1 MSSKQ
6 SAFASIAKGKAPFS
20 TPLIPSSKTSNFN
33 GVFASVSRLYGIFS
47 FLFPGANADK
57 VYVPASLSK
66 QFVSISRVKDEEHLS
81 NENVEM
87 KAASSQLAGSKRKFD
102 DSPSGKENKESK
114 DNNAAAAKRAR
125 SSVIRPNS
133 LSLAGLPQ
141 AIGRVNNF
149 TPGTGKDSMKLLKR
163 CIVS

>member
-1 MSSKQ
+1 MSSKP

-20 TPLIPSSKTSNFN
+20 TPLIPSSKTSNYK
-33 GVFASVSRLYGIFS
+33 GISGSVSRLFGTFPCLS
-47 FLFPGANADK
+47 PGANTDK
-57 VYVPASLSK
+57 PYVPASLAK
-66 QFVSISRVKDEEHLS
+66 QFVSISRVKDEEHIS

-87 KAASSQLAGSKRKFD
+87 KAASSQLAGTKRKFAA
-102 DSPSGKENKESK
+102 SPSGKENKESK
-114 DNNAAAAKRAR
+114 DNNTAAAKRAR

-133 LSLAGLPQ
+133 NSLAGLPQ